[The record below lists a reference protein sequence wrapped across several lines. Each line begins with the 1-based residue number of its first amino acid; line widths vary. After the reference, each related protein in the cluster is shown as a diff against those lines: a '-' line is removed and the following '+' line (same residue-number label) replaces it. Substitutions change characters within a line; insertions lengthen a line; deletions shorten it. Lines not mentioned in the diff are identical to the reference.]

1 MHYKR
6 SGQVVK
12 GQGHRMKTLS
22 DRHVSALV
30 WEVGVVEL
38 IGDVGILIGSWEIE
52 VCTHA
57 RQNFAK
63 TAQNDWRDVKR
74 PNVMHSQLPP
84 FLANFNIFFI
94 S

>member
-57 RQNFAK
+57 HYEFRQNSPE
-63 TAQNDWRDVKR
+63 R
-74 PNVMHSQLPP
+74 
-84 FLANFNIFFI
+84 LARWP
-94 S
+94 